1 MVPFRRTSGL
11 LLLVLL
17 ATSCNRSQPAAV
29 IGLAY
34 APTSRYVEA
43 ARLAAIDLDE
53 PGKAT
58 PIRLY
63 LDSSLVTDSAQVHVR
78 RAERLVAMPDL
89 MTVIGP
95 GTSRGALAA
104 APIYTAAGVAQLNP
118 EATSHLLDRVDARI
132 FTMIPNDSE
141 EGQFIARFVAEK
153 LKARTVSIF
162 FDNDEYGIGLREG
175 VERALAARHIAVV
188 DKVPFG
194 LDGAY
199 DVLVRASFQRVRPD
213 AVVIV
218 GRSGPTG
225 QLVRVVHELAPGMEM
240 VAGDA
245 AMIPTSLAP
254 AGDSALA
261 HLHIVSF
268 WFPTLGDTAA
278 TAFARRFR
286 AMTGRD
292 AEPTDAYVYDGIML
306 SAAAIRAAGRDRDAV
321 WDWLRS
327 LGGANPPYVGV
338 TGSISYGRPATHHM
352 VMAQFRHGAMVPVWQ
367 VP

>member
-1 MVPFRRTSGL
+1 MVSFRRTPAL
-11 LLLVLL
+11 LLFALL
-17 ATSCNRSQPAAV
+17 AASCHRSQLPAV

-34 APTSRYVEA
+34 APTSRYVEV
-43 ARLAAIDLDE
+43 ARLAAIDLDA
-53 PGKAT
+53 PGQHA
-58 PIRLY
+58 IRLY

-78 RAERLVAMPDL
+78 RAERLAAIPEL
-89 MTVIGP
+89 MTVVGP

-118 EATSHLLDRVDARI
+118 EATSHLLDKVDARI
-132 FTMIPNDSE
+132 FTMIPNDSV
-141 EGQFIARFVAEK
+141 EGQFIAYFIAGQ

-175 VERALAARHIAVV
+175 VERALAAHRIAVV

-225 QLVRVVHELAPGMEM
+225 QLVRVVHDLAPAMEM

-261 HLHIVSF
+261 RLHIVSF
-268 WFPTLGDTAA
+268 WFPTPGDTAA

-286 AMTGRD
+286 AMIGRD
-292 AEPTDAYVYDGIML
+292 PEPTDAYVYDGIML

-321 WDWLRS
+321 WGWLRS